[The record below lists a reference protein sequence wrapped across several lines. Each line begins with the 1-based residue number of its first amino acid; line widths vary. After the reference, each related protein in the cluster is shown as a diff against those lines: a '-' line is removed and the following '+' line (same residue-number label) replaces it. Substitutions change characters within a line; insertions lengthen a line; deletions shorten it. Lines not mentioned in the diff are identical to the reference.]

1 MWTAL
6 TGPPHRHLKGH
17 CGLHCLA
24 DGRAHAHACH
34 LIGLTAVVRWPTCG
48 PEADAV
54 RSARPSRVR
63 DTDEIYGWVGA
74 LGRGFRPRGPKGAHA
89 DEMCRHVGVELMMQ
103 LVKDSPRR
111 VSTGGISTHCFPL
124 ACPVVH
130 RGKPSCQYPLAIMAA
145 IIPPAPTPTLQSS
158 VPRPA
163 VAPASSSNRSM
174 PSAGTRIVSHRIR
187 RQQQQQHPLRRRVPA
202 SHALAHAPHSWF
214 PRPDADALRACVRA
228 CAPGTGLS

>member
-174 PSAGTRIVSHRIR
+174 PSAGTRIVSDGSSSSSIPSAAGCRPPTRWRTH
-187 RQQQQQHPLRRRVPA
+187 HTHG
-202 SHALAHAPHSWF
+202 SLAQTQTH
-214 PRPDADALRACVRA
+214 CVRA
-228 CAPGTGLS
+228 CVHARPGRG